1 MFHGGLLVVFQFL
14 GFRFLFGVSYGGYG
28 LCQESFGVASLAA
41 KWQTPARAN
50 THTHTHTHSH
60 NICHLI
66 VRNVLGVACYT
77 SFSITRN
84 SKTSLISYSLHPKK
98 TPTLS
103 TDRPA
108 NKKVVTMFVGFA

>member
-1 MFHGGLLVVFQFL
+1 MVFQFL

-28 LCQESFGVASLAA
+28 LCQASFGVASLAA

-50 THTHTHTHSH
+50 THTH
-60 NICHLI
+60 NICLLI

-84 SKTSLISYSLHPKK
+84 SKTSLRSYSLHPKK

-103 TDRPA
+103 TDRPV